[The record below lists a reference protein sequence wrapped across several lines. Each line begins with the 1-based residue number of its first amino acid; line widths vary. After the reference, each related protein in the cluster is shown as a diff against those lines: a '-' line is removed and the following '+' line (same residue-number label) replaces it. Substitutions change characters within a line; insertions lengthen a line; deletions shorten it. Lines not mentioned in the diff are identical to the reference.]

1 MGFNFIGYPIGA
13 ALAGAIAS
21 VSIEASILVG
31 AFACV
36 LGVVAAAILIP
47 RRDPGRAATAPA
59 PQGPTA
65 SGDLAPPA

>member
-21 VSIEASILVG
+21 TSIEAAILVG

-36 LGVVAAAILIP
+36 LGVVAAAVLIP
-47 RRDPGRAATAPA
+47 RHVANAAAR
-59 PQGPTA
+59 G
-65 SGDLAPPA
+65 